1 MDYDVDV
8 SLSGLKAIREKRPA
22 FDPSLKEFLERA
34 FAPGQYVSCQ
44 AALALNRAL

>member
-8 SLSGLKAIREKRPA
+8 SLSGLRAIREKRPG

-34 FAPGQYVSCQ
+34 FAPGQYVACQ
-44 AALALNRAL
+44 TALALNHPL